1 MSTSEQLTQLLD
13 LSRLPVTARAEIP
26 ESYLDE
32 MGHVNVMWYTHLF
45 SCAVWG
51 LFDIIGFSKDLMKAT
66 QTGSFALEAYF
77 IYRAE
82 MKAGQRVTIRTRMF
96 DRSPKRIHFIHFLTI
111 DDAGDLLSATGEML
125 SAYVDMTVRRQSQ
138 FPDAIAATCDKLLTE
153 HRTLSWSAPVCGT
166 IHA

>member
-1 MSTSEQLTQLLD
+1 MSTSERLSQLLD
-13 LSRLPVTARAEIP
+13 LSRLPITARAEIP

-51 LFDIIGFSKDLMKAT
+51 LFDIIGLSKDQMIAM
-66 QTGSFALEAYF
+66 QTGSFALEAHFRYL
-77 IYRAE
+77 AE
-82 MKAGQRVTIRTRMF
+82 MKAWQRVTVRTRIL
-96 DRSPKRIHFIHFLTI
+96 DRSPKRIHLIHFLTI
-111 DDAGDLLSATGEML
+111 DNAGDLLSATGEML
-125 SAYVDMTVRRQSQ
+125 SAHVDMTVRRQSP
-138 FPDAIAATCDKLLTE
+138 FPEAIAATCDKSLTE